1 MKNFLSSLL
10 NRFLGPEERRSASSR
25 ASAEDPEQED
35 AQAFESL
42 AMTDELREALFP
54 KSPQMIS
61 AIFDRPAPL
70 DRPPAAA
77 PSRDAAT
84 QGGASFSLVL

>member
-1 MKNFLSSLL
+1 MLNLL
-10 NRFLGPEERRSASSR
+10 ASALRKKLLRLLPQAISAS
-25 ASAEDPEQED
+25 AQEEALSD
-35 AQAFESL
+35 DCAPVYESL

-70 DRPPAAA
+70 VRPPM
-77 PSRDAAT
+77 PSPVQAAT
-84 QGGASFSLVL
+84 SREFPLIF